1 MVAGEKAERAQI
13 ATGIKLCYA
22 GESFRNRDRFFLI
35 RYLAVKN
42 LDVTAR
48 LFERGGKICQSDWLG
63 SDGGLIK
70 IPDRRL
76 DEKNF
81 HSVIFTEESA
91 GPVEQFSAL

>member
-1 MVAGEKAERAQI
+1 
-13 ATGIKLCYA
+13 
-22 GESFRNRDRFFLI
+22 
-35 RYLAVKN
+35 
-42 LDVTAR
+42 
-48 LFERGGKICQSDWLG
+48 LFECGGKICQSDWLS

-91 GPVEQFSAL
+91 GTVEQFSAL